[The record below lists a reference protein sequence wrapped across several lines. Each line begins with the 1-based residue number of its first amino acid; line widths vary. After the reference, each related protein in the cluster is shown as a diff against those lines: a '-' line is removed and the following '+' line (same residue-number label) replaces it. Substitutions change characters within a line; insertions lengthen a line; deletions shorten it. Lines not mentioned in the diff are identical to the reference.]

1 MKHQATKSPSD
12 QLLATEWNAE
22 HLLTEGLDAS
32 KPSSGLVARQ
42 LYWATDTKI
51 LYKAISAT
59 TWEEL
64 LRGEAV
70 SRLAQ
75 LSEKSH
81 ANLTGVTA
89 SQHHTKTTSGEINLA
104 DLAEKA
110 HGSLTGVTADQHH
123 TQDHASRHVDGGADE
138 ITSKLDFRAINIM
151 QVKATAT
158 TTFSTTSTTFVDVTG
173 LSVNINLP
181 QTGVILVSCSAYA
194 IRNSGGSVFGTCQ
207 QLVRN
212 STVIRNTLITGGDND
227 SWNGLITTLDVN
239 VAAGSHTYKLQ
250 GRVGTDGTSY
260 WDMHATAG
268 QQGEI
273 FVIAFK
279 Y

>member
-51 LYKAISAT
+51 LYKATSAT

-81 ANLTGVTA
+81 ANLTNVTA
-89 SQHHTKTTSGEINLA
+89 SQHHTKTVAGDINLA

-110 HGSLTGVTADQHH
+110 HGSLTGVSSDQHH
-123 TQDHASRHVDGGADE
+123 TEDHASRHVDGGADE
-138 ITSKLDFRAINIM
+138 ITSKLDFRTMNILYSRGIS
-151 QVKATAT
+151 TSG
-158 TTFSTTSTTFVDVTG
+158 FSTTSTTPVDVTG
-173 LSVNINLP
+173 LSTDITLP
-181 QTGVILVSCSAYA
+181 FTSHVLVLVQFKWIYNNGSYDTYEAICRDGAYVRRVA
-194 IRNSGGSVFGTCQ
+194 FNGTQKANSIIEV
-207 QLVRN
+207 V
-212 STVIRNTLITGGDND
+212 DP
-227 SWNGLITTLDVN
+227 N
-239 VAAGSHTYKLQ
+239 VAAGSYTYKL
-250 GRVGTDGTSY
+250 VGYVSGGTGY
-260 WDMHATAG
+260 WDTGATG
-268 QQGEI
+268 FYGEI
-273 FVIAFK
+273 SVIAFK
-279 Y
+279 D